1 MRTPTIL
8 YLNNH
13 YCNSLEDLQAVFQ
26 QDNMERV
33 QLDILASYR
42 DGVITSW
49 LSEGDERSK
58 GIAEQLKKID
68 PLKLGNSELLKLIAN
83 VINTGPG
90 SDYVITYKI
99 EEYADFLG
107 CIWEGGANR
116 PETRISANGSIV
128 ITEEEVLS
136 LSIKYQFKII
146 NPETES
152 LNLHFY
158 IKDNSDQLYEET
170 KPLRLN
176 VSRNSVQEICFFV
189 SPEVFKRG
197 KYDVV
202 LKSNETVISRI
213 YLVYKMDIN
222 LHFGDNTV
230 NMVYVKGNG
239 RISNFYMSDT
249 PIVDSEDK
257 PRTYLS
263 YRDIC
268 KLLADWTKE
277 YDILFKLPTVK
288 QWMYAAKGGVNQD
301 NYKYS
306 GSDDADEVAWHMGNA
321 YSGNGSRM
329 RWYASREKQKVRQK
343 KPNSIGL
350 YDMSGNVWE
359 MSEDKVESNPNKRY
373 ILGGS
378 YNDASE
384 ALELSICKDYIGCT
398 NEARENVGFR
408 VVYAASDL
416 IKLIENHPEYFK
428 SPTTSRTQ
436 Q

>member
-26 QDNMERV
+26 QDNIERV

-42 DGVITSW
+42 DGIIISW
-49 LSEGDERSK
+49 LLEGDERCK
-58 GIAEQLKKID
+58 RIADELKVID
-68 PLKLGNSELLKLIAN
+68 FSNLGNSELFKKIASI
-83 VINTGPG
+83 INNKQGIT
-90 SDYVITYKI
+90 SEFRIKYDINDYA
-99 EEYADFLG
+99 EFLG
-107 CIWEGGANR
+107 CTWEGGLNR
-116 PETRISANGSIV
+116 LKTQVSENGSIV
-128 ITEEEVLS
+128 VTEEEKVTLS
-136 LSIKYQFKII
+136 LKYQFKII

-152 LNLHFY
+152 LNLKIV
-158 IKDNSDQLYEET
+158 IKDNRDNLFEDAKSL
-170 KPLRLN
+170 KLN
-176 VSRNSVQEICFFV
+176 VSRNTIQDM
-189 SPEVFKRG
+189 VFSINAEHLKRG
-197 KYDVV
+197 KYDIL
-202 LKSNETVISRI
+202 LKIDEVIISRI

-222 LHFGDNTV
+222 LQFGDNTV

-239 RISNFYMSDT
+239 RISNFYMSNA
-249 PIVDSEDK
+249 PIVDSENK

-268 KLLADWTKE
+268 KLLTDWAKE

-288 QWMYAAKGGVNQD
+288 QWMYAAKGGINQD

-306 GSDDADEVAWHMGNA
+306 GSDDANEVAWYMDNA

-343 KPNSIGL
+343 KPNSLGL

-378 YNDASE
+378 YNDASDN
-384 ALELSICKDYIGCT
+384 LELSICKDYIGCT

-416 IKLIENHPEYFK
+416 IKLIEKHPEYFRR
-428 SPTTSRTQ
+428 P
-436 Q
+436 